1 MKSRPAWH
9 RALMVVP
16 AVVLPLLPSATC
28 PVCLAAY
35 AGVLS
40 SLGLGFLLNDQ
51 VQRPLIL
58 VFLGIT
64 VVSVAWAATRY
75 RRFSPL
81 LLVLSGSVAIVAA
94 RIVWNVPSLVYLG
107 VAFLVAGAVW
117 NLALKRPRTRLVPL
131 RLGEQKSKTV

>member
-1 MKSRPAWH
+1 
-9 RALMVVP
+9 MVVP
-16 AVVLPLLPSATC
+16 AAVLPLLPSATC

-40 SLGLGFLLNDQ
+40 SVGLGFLLNDQ

-64 VVSVAWAATRY
+64 VVSVAWAATQY
-75 RRFSPL
+75 RRFSPF

-94 RIVWNVPSLVYLG
+94 RILSNVPWVVYLG
-107 VAFLVAGAVW
+107 VGLLVTGAFW
-117 NLALKRPRTRLVPL
+117 NLLLKRPRRKLVQL
-131 RLGEQKSKTV
+131 RVGQQETETT

>member
-1 MKSRPAWH
+1 
-9 RALMVVP
+9 MVVP
-16 AVVLPLLPSATC
+16 AAVLPLLPSATC

-64 VVSVAWAATRY
+64 IASVAWAAKQY
-75 RRFSPL
+75 RRFSPF

-94 RIVWNVPSLVYLG
+94 RIVWNVSWVVYLG
-107 VAFLVAGAVW
+107 VAFLIAGAVW
-117 NLALKRPRTRLVPL
+117 NLVLKRVGQRLVQI
-131 RLGEQKSKTV
+131 RLAQNRSTLT

>member
-16 AVVLPLLPSATC
+16 AAVLPLLPSATC

-107 VAFLVAGAVW
+107 VVFLVAGAVW
-117 NLALKRPRTRLVPL
+117 NLL
-131 RLGEQKSKTV
+131 SKGPERGSFH